1 MWKTVLYDLFSYGI
15 LIYSVSLL
23 LSYIFIGIYSIG
35 ETRKYLRKSSFT
47 DYNLLASSN
56 YSPSV
61 SILAPA
67 YNEGANIIENVR
79 SLLSIHYNQLE
90 LIVIND
96 GSKDDSMEKMIKAY
110 DLEVVDYLYNVS
122 IPAKQVKGIYK
133 SRNIVYKKLIVI
145 DKVNGGKADALNTG
159 INLASNQYLV
169 CIDVDCILEQD
180 ALLKL
185 IKPFLEETDKRVI
198 ATGGVVRI
206 ANSCVIEN
214 GRLLDVNLPKDFLP
228 RVQTL
233 EYIRAFLLGRMAWS
247 RLNGLLLISGAF
259 GAFDREIVIKSGG
272 YNPKTVGEDMEL
284 VVRMRRYMEEHKI
297 PYKVAYIPDPL
308 CWTEAPASYKIL
320 GRQRNRWTRGTV
332 ETLKFHRKLFFNPKY
347 GLLGMLSY
355 PYWFFFEFLA
365 PLIEFIGM
373 AGFILFAIGG
383 IVNWPFFFALLGFVL
398 TFGLLYSIFAILM
411 EVLTFNQYR
420 KKGEIVK
427 LLLTAMLEPFLFH
440 PFVVWSAVR
449 GNIDL
454 IRNKHSWGE
463 MTRQG
468 FHVTTGETVIEEISF
483 ASRLR
488 DGFSHYLPL
497 ASGWLM
503 MLILLRITDFI
514 YNGTIHQYPGQPAYI
529 FLLSMLNDLVFFF
542 KASILLGI
550 LHSFLFLIKARLARS
565 ITISLTI
572 VLTLVSVALM
582 QYFSLSFVP
591 LGADLFGYSMKD
603 IKQTVGASGGINMAT
618 VVALS
623 TVVLALLAIYGW
635 VSPRLKRPGKW
646 IQLCVAAIAVSWI
659 AASLFSPNKFLI
671 RDEYAGN
678 LSRNKLNYFVAA
690 SYEHFFPSSVDMT
703 ALEGGKTKTF
713 NYVDANHYP
722 LLHKDSTADVLSPF
736 LNKDSSRP
744 DIVILLVEG
753 LGRAFTNDNAYLGN
767 FTPFIDSLSGQ
778 SLYWENF
785 LSNGG
790 RTFAVLPAVLGS
802 LPFGTSGFNEFGEKM
817 PAHLSLMSIMKSNGY
832 RTSFYYGGDA
842 EFDNM
847 ALFLQKQK
855 IDAINDIKSF
865 PADYPKLP
873 EHNGFSWG
881 YGDKELFRH
890 FLANLD
896 NEQDQRPSL
905 QVVLTVATH
914 SPFLVNEQD
923 HYLSAFE
930 QRMTTLKF
938 TEQQKAEHRKYDH
951 QYASILYTDDAIKN
965 FINSY
970 RSRPRYKNTIFIITG
985 DHRMPEIPMATKIDR
1000 YHVPLIIYSPLL
1012 KRRATFQSISSHAD
1026 IAPTL
1031 LSYLKNNFNLRSP
1044 SLVSWVGMGIDT
1056 AHNFRNIHAN
1066 ALKQTKN
1073 NLIDFIMEDYH
1084 LSDDALFKIMKNMD
1098 EEPEINPEMKA
1109 RLQAAFAQFK
1119 QKNDQVTKGMPI
1131 LPDSVYKNYY
1141 PANK

>member
-1 MWKTVLYDLFSYGI
+1 MWKQVLYDLFSWGI
-15 LIYSVSLL
+15 LIYSLSLL
-23 LSYIFIGIYSIG
+23 ASYIFIGVYSIG

-47 DYNLLASSN
+47 DYNLLASSS
-56 YSPSV
+56 YSPSI

-96 GSKDDSMEKMIKAY
+96 GSKDDSMEKLIKAY
-110 DLEVVDYLYNVS
+110 DLEAVDYLYNVS
-122 IPAKQVKGIYK
+122 IPAREIKAIYK

-185 IKPFLEETDKRVI
+185 IKPFIEETDKRVI

-206 ANSCVIEN
+206 ANSCIIQN
-214 GRLLDVNLPKDFLP
+214 GRLLDVNLPKHFLP

-284 VVRMRRYMEEHKI
+284 VVRMRRYMEEHDL

-320 GRQRNRWTRGTV
+320 GRQRNRWTRGTI
-332 ETLKFHRKLFFNPKY
+332 ETLKIHHILFFNPRY

-373 AGFILFAIGG
+373 VGFIFFAFIG
-383 IVNWPFFFALLGFVL
+383 IVNWSFFFALLGFVL
-398 TFGLLYSIFAILM
+398 TFGWLYSIFAILM
-411 EVLTFNQYR
+411 EVLTFNQYK
-420 KKGEIVK
+420 KKGEVAK
-427 LLLTAMLEPFLFH
+427 LVLTAMLEPFFFH

-454 IRNKHSWGE
+454 LRNKHSWGE
-463 MTRQG
+463 MTKQG
-468 FHVTTGETVIEEISF
+468 FKVQPGAAVEKITT

-488 DGFSHYLPL
+488 NGLFQYLPV
-497 ASGWLM
+497 ATGWLL
-503 MLILLRITDFI
+503 MLVLLRVTDFI

-529 FLLSMLNDLVFFF
+529 FLLSMLNDLAFFV
-542 KASILLGI
+542 KASILLG
-550 LHSFLFLIKARLARS
+550 LMHMLLSLINKRLAAGV
-565 ITISLTI
+565 TISI
-572 VLTLVSVALM
+572 SIIITLISVALM

-591 LGADLFGYSMKD
+591 LGADLFGYSMND
-603 IKQTVGASGGINMAT
+603 IKQTVGASGGINIAT
-618 VVALS
+618 IVALL
-623 TVVLALLAIYGW
+623 TVILGLLAIFKW
-635 VSPRLKRPGKW
+635 VSPRLQRPAKW
-646 IQLCVAAIAVSWI
+646 IQLCTAAIAITWI
-659 AASLFSPNKFLI
+659 VIGFTSPNKFTI

-690 SYEHFFPSSVDMT
+690 SYDHFFPANIET
-703 ALEGGKTKTF
+703 AGLLAGKTKTF
-713 NYVDANHYP
+713 NYVDEAKYP
-722 LLHKDSTADVLSPF
+722 LLHVDSTADVLSPF
-736 LNKDSSRP
+736 FNKDTSPP
-744 DIVILLVEG
+744 DIVIMMVEG
-753 LGRAFTNDNAYLGN
+753 LGRAFTNDNAYLGS
-767 FTPFIDSLSGQ
+767 FTPFLDSLSRQ

-790 RTFAVLPAVLGS
+790 RTFAVLPTLLGS
-802 LPFGTSGFNEFGEKM
+802 LPFGASGFNEFGEKM
-817 PAHLSLMSIMKSNGY
+817 PAHLSLMSILKTNGY

-842 EFDNM
+842 DFDNM

-890 FLANLD
+890 FLSNMDA
-896 NEQDQRPSL
+896 ETDQRPSL

-914 SPFLVNEQD
+914 SPFLVNAQE
-923 HYLSAFE
+923 HYLGEFE
-930 QRMTTLKF
+930 QRMNTLKF
-938 TEQQKAEHRKYDH
+938 TDLQKEEHRKYDH
-951 QYASILYTDDAIKN
+951 QYASILYADDAIKS
-965 FINSY
+965 FINNY
-970 RSRPRYKNTIFIITG
+970 RSKPRFKNTIFIITG
-985 DHRMPEIPMATKIDR
+985 DHRMPEIPMSTKIDR

-1012 KRRATFQSISSHAD
+1012 IRPAAFESISSHSD

-1031 LSYLKNNFNLRSP
+1031 LAYLKNNFNLRAP
-1044 SLVSWVGMGIDT
+1044 STVSWVGMGIDT
-1056 AHNFRNIHAN
+1056 AHYFRNIHAT

-1073 NLIDFIMEDYH
+1073 NLIDFIMGDYH
-1084 LSDDALFKIMKNMD
+1084 LSDEALFKMMKNMD
-1098 EEPEINPEMKA
+1098 EEPQTDPAMKA
-1109 RLQAAFAQFK
+1109 SLQAAFSQFK

-1131 LPDSVYKNYY
+1131 VPDSIYRNYY
-1141 PANK
+1141 PR